1 MMLGVQNVQIVQ
13 AVQIAL
19 IEKMKIG
26 LFTEFS
32 YPDKSEQQ
40 TYAEVL
46 QQIALADEL
55 GYDFFS
61 TTESYGRD
69 LFSCSPFPL
78 GLYVAAA
85 QRTKRIRFLTGI
97 VSAPAHHPAVL
108 ASEVAA
114 ADLLTGGRIMLGIGR
129 GHPWVLNRLGLNP
142 AESTARFEE
151 SLRMLVEIFKSD
163 YIESLEGQFWQI
175 RDFKLSPP
183 PLQQPH
189 PPVYT
194 AAATTPESAIFAGR
208 LGHGLVQPGYLGIP
222 FELVQGLTETYRGNI
237 SAGRSSDVILGIHLH
252 VARDREQ
259 AIENG
264 ALALSSQA
272 DVFLRSSQ
280 SRPNLSGVKEAYATK
295 SASRIAFEKLSTPA
309 KATRALAEEGTNIM
323 AVWGTPDD
331 CIEKIKFYADALRP
345 EQLMLNIASGSLPQ
359 QKVLQAMR
367 LFAQEVM
374 PAVRSLS
381 V

>member
-1 MMLGVQNVQIVQ
+1 
-13 AVQIAL
+13 
-19 IEKMKIG
+19 MKIG

-32 YPDKSEQQ
+32 YPGKSEQQ
-40 TYAEVL
+40 TYTEVL
-46 QQIALADEL
+46 EQIALADEL

-61 TTESYGRD
+61 TTESYGKD

-142 AESTARFEE
+142 GQSTARFEE

-183 PLQQPH
+183 VTQEPH
-189 PPVYT
+189 PPIYT
-194 AAATTPESAIFAGR
+194 AAATTPESAIFAGKI
-208 LGHGLVQPGYLGIP
+208 GHGLVQPGYLGIP
-222 FELVQGLTETYRGNI
+222 FDLVRGLTDTYRKNL
-237 SAGRSSDVILGIHLH
+237 ATGRASDVILGIHLH
-252 VARDREQ
+252 VARSRKE

-295 SASRIAFEKLSTPA
+295 SASRMAFEKLSTPEKARDAVA
-309 KATRALAEEGTNIM
+309 KEGTNIM
-323 AVWGTPDD
+323 ALWGTPDE
-331 CIEKIKFYADALRP
+331 CIEKIKSYIDALQP

-359 QKVLQAMR
+359 EKVVQAMQ
-367 LFAQEVM
+367 LFADEAM
-374 PAVRSLS
+374 PAVRDISA
-381 V
+381 

>member
-1 MMLGVQNVQIVQ
+1 
-13 AVQIAL
+13 
-19 IEKMKIG
+19 MKIG

-46 QQIALADEL
+46 EQIALADEQ

-237 SAGRSSDVILGIHLH
+237 SAARSSDVILGIHLH

-295 SASRIAFEKLSTPA
+295 SASRIAFEKLSPPA

-359 QKVLQAMR
+359 ENVLQAMT